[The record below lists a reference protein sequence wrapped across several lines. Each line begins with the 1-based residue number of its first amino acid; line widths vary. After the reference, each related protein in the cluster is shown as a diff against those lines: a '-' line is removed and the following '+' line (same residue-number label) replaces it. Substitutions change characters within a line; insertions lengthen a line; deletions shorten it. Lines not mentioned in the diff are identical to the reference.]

1 MQLENEKILTY
12 YVNRNIKMIDNRRL
26 SVIYNSINEVIKMNE
41 IFISWS
47 KPKSGELAKKTKSF
61 LSSLLPNTKIFMSEE
76 DIHAGDYVQSTIID
90 NIEKCDILILC
101 FTSENKKS
109 PWLLYEAGYAS
120 GLHKRV
126 IPFLFDKDSLWHSWI
141 DNPMNIVRQIDFYKD
156 SFNTDVLETFSLTK
170 SDDTDFYINTYKA
183 QINGITEKYRQID
196 VQCEDLIEKL
206 IAVDKFT
213 INSPYYVDKAA
224 YFLSGFETFE
234 LWKAIIQ
241 SFLYTG
247 KYLWIYGRKNM
258 KLFGGNFNELFE
270 YLDKKS
276 VEPNMAGIDFKI
288 LFLNPTADEVHNA
301 HKDQDIFEPE
311 LRATISRAKK
321 TIGPNKVLQQC
332 FKMYSNRREEI
343 IIRVD
348 NCIIY
353 AKPHFDIN
361 GMPNIMTNSGFE
373 VFSASSEKGKECIDK
388 YLAVWDKAEYMF
400 DSQNE

>member
-1 MQLENEKILTY
+1 
-12 YVNRNIKMIDNRRL
+12 
-26 SVIYNSINEVIKMNE
+26 MNE

-47 KPKSGELAKKTKSF
+47 KSKSKELAIITKDI
-61 LSSLLPNTKIFMSEE
+61 LEDLLPNTKIFISEE
-76 DIHAGDYVQSTIID
+76 DIHAGDYVQDTISQH
-90 NIEKCDILILC
+90 IEQCDILILC

-109 PWLLYEAGYAS
+109 PWLLYEAGYAC

-141 DNPMNIVRQIDFYKD
+141 DNPMNIAKEIDFTKN
-156 SFNTDVLETFSLTK
+156 SFETDFLESFSLVK
-170 SDDTDFYINTYKA
+170 SSHSYSCITSYKKKINEIK
-183 QINGITEKYRQID
+183 EKYRQFD
-196 VQCEDLIEKL
+196 TQCEDLIEKL

-213 INSPYYVDKAA
+213 INSPYYRDKVA

-270 YLDKKS
+270 YLDKKAVQS
-276 VEPNMAGIDFKI
+276 NMDGIDFKV
-288 LFLNPTADEVHNA
+288 LFLDPSADEVHCA
-301 HKDQDIFEPE
+301 HKDQDIFESE
-311 LRATISRAKK
+311 LRATISRAKR
-321 TIGPNKVLQQC
+321 TIGSNKILQKC

-361 GMPNIMTNSGFE
+361 GMPNIMTNSKFE
-373 VFSASSEKGKECIDK
+373 GKRKVF
-388 YLAVWDKAEYMF
+388 LR
-400 DSQNE
+400 

>member
-1 MQLENEKILTY
+1 
-12 YVNRNIKMIDNRRL
+12 
-26 SVIYNSINEVIKMNE
+26 MNE

-47 KPKSGELAKKTKSF
+47 KSKSEELAKNTKYI
-61 LSSLLPNTKIFMSEE
+61 LETLMPNTNIFMSEE
-76 DIHAGDYVQSTIID
+76 DIHAGEHVQDKIIKH
-90 NIEKCDILILC
+90 IEQCDALILC

-141 DNPMNIVRQIDFYKD
+141 DNPMNITREIDFYKD
-156 SFNTDVLETFSLTK
+156 SFETDFLDAFSLNKTPYAESCIDTFKKRVNETK
-170 SDDTDFYINTYKA
+170 
-183 QINGITEKYRQID
+183 EKYRQVDI
-196 VQCEDLIEKL
+196 QCEDFVEKL
-206 IAVDKFT
+206 IVDDKFT
-213 INSPYYVDKAA
+213 INSPFYRDKVA

-234 LWKAIIQ
+234 LWKAIMQ

-270 YLDKKS
+270 YLDKKT
-276 VEPNMAGIDFKI
+276 VQPNMDGIDFRI
-288 LFLNPTADEVHNA
+288 LFLNPTSEEVQYA
-301 HKDQDIFEPE
+301 HKDQDIFELE
-311 LRATISRAKK
+311 LLTTITRAKK
-321 TIGPNKVLQQC
+321 TVGSNKMLQKC

-343 IIRVD
+343 IIRLD

-361 GMPNIMTNSGFE
+361 GNPNIMTNSKFE
-373 VFSASSEKGKECIDK
+373 VFSASSDKGKECINK
-388 YLAVWDKAEYMF
+388 YLEVWGNAVNMF
-400 DSQNE
+400 T

>member
-1 MQLENEKILTY
+1 
-12 YVNRNIKMIDNRRL
+12 
-26 SVIYNSINEVIKMNE
+26 MNE

-47 KPKSGELAKKTKSF
+47 KSKGKELAKHTKH
-61 LSSLLPNTKIFMSEE
+61 LLETLLPDIKVFMSEE
-76 DIHAGDYVQSTIID
+76 DIYGGEYVQEKIIQH
-90 NIEKCDILILC
+90 IEQCNTLVLC
-101 FTSENKKS
+101 FTLDNKKS

-126 IPFLFDKDSLWHSWI
+126 IPFLFEKDSLWHSWI
-141 DNPMNIVRQIDFYKD
+141 DNPMNIAREIDFGKD
-156 SFNTDVLETFSLTK
+156 TFI
-170 SDDTDFYINTYKA
+170 TDFLEAFSIKKTTYTEACIEAYKKSIIEA
-183 QINGITEKYRQID
+183 KEKYRQVDI
-196 VQCEDLIEKL
+196 QCEDFVEKL

-213 INSPYYVDKAA
+213 ITSPFYMDRVA

-234 LWKAIIQ
+234 LWNAIIQ

-276 VEPNMAGIDFKI
+276 VQSQMSGIDFKI
-288 LFLNPTADEVHNA
+288 LFLNPASEEVGFA

-311 LRATISRAKK
+311 LLATISRAKK
-321 TIGPNKVLQQC
+321 TVGSNKVLQKC
-332 FKMYSNRREEI
+332 FKMYSNRREEV

-353 AKPHFDIN
+353 SKPHFDIY
-361 GMPNIMTNSGFE
+361 GAPNIMTNNKFE
-373 VFSASSEKGKECIDK
+373 VFSASSKKGKECIKK
-388 YLAVWDKAEYMF
+388 YLEIWDNAVDMF
-400 DSQNE
+400 D

>member
-1 MQLENEKILTY
+1 
-12 YVNRNIKMIDNRRL
+12 
-26 SVIYNSINEVIKMNE
+26 MNE

-47 KPKSGELAKKTKSF
+47 KAKSGELAKKTKYI
-61 LSSLLPNTKIFMSEE
+61 LEMLLPNTKIFMSEQ
-76 DIHAGDYVQSTIID
+76 DIHAGDCVKDTITQH
-90 NIEKCDILILC
+90 IEQCDILILC
-101 FTSENKKS
+101 FTFENKKS
-109 PWLLYEAGYAS
+109 PWLLYEAGYAA

-141 DNPMNIVRQIDFYKD
+141 DNPMNVTKEIDFCKD
-156 SFNTDVLETFSLTK
+156 SFNTDFIETFSLVK
-170 SDDTDFYINTYKA
+170 SANTDFCISTYKKEV
-183 QINGITEKYRQID
+183 NETKEKYRQIATE
-196 VQCEDLIEKL
+196 CEDIIEKL

-213 INSPYYVDKAA
+213 LKSPYYLDKVA

-234 LWKAIIQ
+234 LWNAIIQ

-276 VEPNMAGIDFKI
+276 IQTNMDGIDFKV
-288 LFLNPTADEVHNA
+288 LFLNPIADEVHYA

-311 LRATISRAKK
+311 LCATISRAKK
-321 TIGPNKVLQQC
+321 TIGSNKVLQQC

-361 GMPNIMTNSGFE
+361 GMPNIMTNSRFE
-373 VFSASSEKGKECIDK
+373 VFSAYSQKGKECIDK
-388 YLAVWDKAEYMF
+388 YLAVWSNAESMF
-400 DSQNE
+400 R

>member
-1 MQLENEKILTY
+1 M
-12 YVNRNIKMIDNRRL
+12 
-26 SVIYNSINEVIKMNE
+26 SE

-47 KPKSGELAKKTKSF
+47 KPKSRELAK
-61 LSSLLPNTKIFMSEE
+61 NTKYILETLLSNTEIFMSEE
-76 DIHAGDYVQSTIID
+76 DIHAGDYVQDTIIQH
-90 NIEKCDILILC
+90 IVQCDILILC

-126 IPFLFDKDSLWHSWI
+126 IPLLFDKDSLWHSWI
-141 DNPMNIVRQIDFYKD
+141 DNPMNIAREIDFSKE
-156 SFNTDVLETFSLTK
+156 SFEIDFLEAFSLEK
-170 SDDTDFYINTYKA
+170 SLYTDSCIKTYK
-183 QINGITEKYRQID
+183 EKIYEIKERYRQVD
-196 VQCEDLIEKL
+196 TQCEDLIEKL
-206 IAVDKFT
+206 ISIDKFT
-213 INSPYYVDKAA
+213 INSPYYQNKVA

-270 YLDKKS
+270 YLDQKAAQ
-276 VEPNMAGIDFKI
+276 PNMAGIDFKV
-288 LFLNPTADEVHNA
+288 LFLNPTADEVHYA

-321 TIGPNKVLQQC
+321 TIGSNKVLQQC

-361 GMPNIMTNSGFE
+361 GMPNIMTNSKFE
-373 VFSASSEKGKECIDK
+373 VFSASSDKGKECINK
-388 YLAVWDKAEYMF
+388 YLAVWENAVYMF
-400 DSQNE
+400 D

>member
-1 MQLENEKILTY
+1 MK
-12 YVNRNIKMIDNRRL
+12 
-26 SVIYNSINEVIKMNE
+26 E

-47 KPKSGELAKKTKSF
+47 KLKSGELAQNTKEI
-61 LSSLLPNTKIFMSEE
+61 LENLLPDTKIFISEK
-76 DIHAGDYVQSTIID
+76 DIHAGDYVQDAIIQR
-90 NIEKCDILILC
+90 IEQCDVSVLC

-126 IPFLFDKDSLWHSWI
+126 IPFLFDKDSLWHSWL
-141 DNPMNIVRQIDFYKD
+141 DNPMNIAKEIDFCKD
-156 SFNTDVLETFSLTK
+156 SFEADFLEAFSIKKSRYTESFIDMYKKKVDETK
-170 SDDTDFYINTYKA
+170 
-183 QINGITEKYRQID
+183 EKYRKID
-196 VQCEDLIEKL
+196 IQCEDLIEKL
-206 IAVDKFT
+206 IEDDKFT
-213 INSPYYVDKAA
+213 INSPYYRDKVA

-270 YLDKKS
+270 YLDQKA
-276 VEPNMAGIDFKI
+276 VQPNMAGIDFKV
-288 LFLNPTADEVHNA
+288 LFLDPTGEEVHYA
-301 HKDQDIFEPE
+301 HKDQDIFESE
-311 LRATISRAKK
+311 LRTTISRAKK
-321 TIGPNKVLQQC
+321 TIGSNKILQQC

-361 GMPNIMTNSGFE
+361 GMPNIMTNSKFE
-373 VFSASSEKGKECIDK
+373 VFSATSDRGKECIDK
-388 YLAVWDKAEYMF
+388 YLAVWDKARYMF
-400 DSQNE
+400 D

>member
-1 MQLENEKILTY
+1 
-12 YVNRNIKMIDNRRL
+12 
-26 SVIYNSINEVIKMNE
+26 MNE

-47 KPKSGELAKKTKSF
+47 KAKSGELAKVTKSI
-61 LSSLLPNTKIFMSEE
+61 LETLLFNTKIFMSEV
-76 DIHAGDYVQSTIID
+76 DIHAGDCVQDTIIQH
-90 NIEKCDILILC
+90 IEQCDILILC

-141 DNPMNIVRQIDFYKD
+141 DNPMNIAKEIDFYKD
-156 SFNTDVLETFSLTK
+156 CFETDFCEAFSLPQS
-170 SDDTDFYINTYKA
+170 SDTNSCINIYKEKISEI
-183 QINGITEKYRQID
+183 QEKYRQVDIH
-196 VQCEDLIEKL
+196 CEDIIEKL
-206 IAVDKFT
+206 VAVDKFT
-213 INSPYYVDKAA
+213 INSPYYRDKVA

-234 LWKAIIQ
+234 LWKTIIQ

-270 YLDKKS
+270 YLDKKA
-276 VEPNMAGIDFKI
+276 VQPNMAGIDFRV
-288 LFLNPTADEVHNA
+288 LFLNPTAEEVHYA
-301 HKDQDIFEPE
+301 HKDQDIFAPE
-311 LRATISRAKK
+311 LCATISRAKK
-321 TIGPNKVLQQC
+321 TIGSNKVLQQC

-361 GMPNIMTNSGFE
+361 GMPNIMTNSKFE
-373 VFSASSEKGKECIDK
+373 VFSAFSDKGRECINK
-388 YLAVWDKAEYMF
+388 YLTIWDNAIYMF
-400 DSQNE
+400 D

>member
-1 MQLENEKILTY
+1 MK
-12 YVNRNIKMIDNRRL
+12 
-26 SVIYNSINEVIKMNE
+26 E

-47 KPKSGELAKKTKSF
+47 KEKSGELAKNTKNI
-61 LSSLLPNTKIFMSEE
+61 LETLMPETKIFMSEE
-76 DIHAGDYVQSTIID
+76 DIHAGEHVQDKIIQH
-90 NIEKCDILILC
+90 IEQCDTLILC
-101 FTSENKKS
+101 FTLDNKKS

-120 GLHKRV
+120 GLHKCV

-141 DNPMNIVRQIDFYKD
+141 DNPMNIAREIDFYKD
-156 SFNTDVLETFSLTK
+156 SFETDFLEAFSLKKTEYTESCINFFRKKVNETK
-170 SDDTDFYINTYKA
+170 
-183 QINGITEKYRQID
+183 EKYRQVDI
-196 VQCEDLIEKL
+196 QCEDFVEKL
-206 IAVDKFT
+206 ISVDKFT
-213 INSPYYVDKAA
+213 IKSPFYKNKVA

-276 VEPNMAGIDFKI
+276 VQPNMDGIDFKI
-288 LFLNPTADEVHNA
+288 LFLNPSSDEVRYA
-301 HKDQDIFEPE
+301 HKDQDIFESE

-321 TIGPNKVLQQC
+321 TIGSNNVLQQC

-361 GMPNIMTNSGFE
+361 GMPNIMTNNKFE
-373 VFSASSEKGKECIDK
+373 VFSASSDKGKDCIKK
-388 YLAVWDKAEYMF
+388 YLDIWDNAVNMF
-400 DSQNE
+400 N

>member
-1 MQLENEKILTY
+1 
-12 YVNRNIKMIDNRRL
+12 
-26 SVIYNSINEVIKMNE
+26 MNE

-47 KPKSGELAKKTKSF
+47 KSKGGEFAK
-61 LSSLLPNTKIFMSEE
+61 NTKYLLETLMPNVKVFMSDE
-76 DIHAGDYVQSTIID
+76 DIYAGEHVQDKIIQH
-90 NIEKCDILILC
+90 IIQCDTLILC

-120 GLHKRV
+120 GLNKCV

-141 DNPMNIVRQIDFYKD
+141 DNPMNIAREIDFNRD
-156 SFNTDVLETFSLTK
+156 SFETDFLEAFSLKRTTYTESCIDTFKQKINETK
-170 SDDTDFYINTYKA
+170 
-183 QINGITEKYRQID
+183 EKYRQVDI
-196 VQCEDLIEKL
+196 QCEDFIEKL
-206 IAVDKFT
+206 VSIDKFT
-213 INSPYYVDKAA
+213 INSPFYRDRVA

-234 LWKAIIQ
+234 LWNAIIQ

-276 VEPNMAGIDFKI
+276 VQPYMDGIDFKV
-288 LFLNPTADEVHNA
+288 LFLNPDSEEVHFA
-301 HKDQDIFEPE
+301 HRDQDIFEPE
-311 LRATISRAKK
+311 LLATISRAKK
-321 TIGPNKVLQQC
+321 TVGSNIVLQQC
-332 FKMYSNRREEI
+332 FKMYSNRREEV

-361 GMPNIMTNSGFE
+361 GMPNIMTNNKFE
-373 VFSASSEKGKECIDK
+373 VFSASSVKGKKCIKK
-388 YLAVWDKAEYMF
+388 YLEIWDDAVNMF
-400 DSQNE
+400 

>member
-1 MQLENEKILTY
+1 
-12 YVNRNIKMIDNRRL
+12 
-26 SVIYNSINEVIKMNE
+26 MNE

-47 KPKSGELAKKTKSF
+47 KEKSKELAKNTKYI
-61 LSSLLPNTKIFMSEE
+61 LESLLPNTKIFMSEE
-76 DIHAGDYVQSTIID
+76 DIQAGDYVQDSIIQH
-90 NIEKCDILILC
+90 IEHCDILILC

-126 IPFLFDKDSLWHSWI
+126 IPFLFDKDSSWHSWI
-141 DNPMNIVRQIDFYKD
+141 DNPMNIAKEIDFSKD
-156 SFNTDVLETFSLTK
+156 SFETDFLEAFSLLK
-170 SDDTDFYINTYKA
+170 STDTDLQITTYKEK
-183 QINGITEKYRQID
+183 INEIKRTYRQVDI
-196 VQCEDLIEKL
+196 QCEDLIEKL
-206 IAVDKFT
+206 VAVDKFT
-213 INSPYYVDKAA
+213 IRSPYYRDKVA

-234 LWKAIIQ
+234 LWKAVIQ

-258 KLFGGNFNELFE
+258 KLFGGNFTELFE

-276 VEPNMAGIDFKI
+276 MEPNMAGIDFRV
-288 LFLNPTADEVHNA
+288 LFLDPTADEVHYA
-301 HKDQDIFEPE
+301 HKDQDIFEVE
-311 LRATISRAKK
+311 LRATITRAKR
-321 TIGPNKVLQQC
+321 TIGANKVLQQC

-361 GMPNIMTNSGFE
+361 GMPNIMTDSKFE
-373 VFSASSEKGKECIDK
+373 VFSASSEKGKECIEK
-388 YLAVWDKAEYMF
+388 YLSVWENAVPMF
-400 DSQNE
+400 D

>member
-1 MQLENEKILTY
+1 
-12 YVNRNIKMIDNRRL
+12 
-26 SVIYNSINEVIKMNE
+26 MNE

-47 KPKSGELAKKTKSF
+47 KSKGCELAQ
-61 LSSLLPNTKIFMSEE
+61 NTKLLLETLIPDAKVFMSEV
-76 DIHAGDYVQSTIID
+76 DICAGEHVQNKIIQ
-90 NIEKCDILILC
+90 NIEQCDILVLC

-109 PWLLYEAGYAS
+109 PWLLFEAGYAS
-120 GLHKRV
+120 GLHKCV

-141 DNPMNIVRQIDFYKD
+141 DNPMNIAREIDFCKD
-156 SFNTDVLETFSLTK
+156 SFEIDILKAFSLKK
-170 SDDTDFYINTYKA
+170 SPYTESCINTFKENVDK
-183 QINGITEKYRQID
+183 IKDKYRVVDI
-196 VQCEDLIEKL
+196 QCEDFVERLT
-206 IAVDKFT
+206 AVKKFT
-213 INSPYYVDKAA
+213 INSPFYQDKVA

-234 LWKAIIQ
+234 LWNAIIQ

-276 VEPNMAGIDFKI
+276 IHPGMDGIDFKI
-288 LFLNPTADEVHNA
+288 LFLNPKSEEIHYA
-301 HKDQDIFEPE
+301 HKEQDIFEPE
-311 LRATISRAKK
+311 LLSTIFRAKK
-321 TIGPNKVLQQC
+321 IVGGNKILQQC

-361 GMPNIMTNSGFE
+361 GMPNIMTNGNFE
-373 VFSASSEKGKECIDK
+373 VFSTSSEKGKQCISK
-388 YLAVWDKAEYMF
+388 YLEIWANAINMF
-400 DSQNE
+400 D

>member
-1 MQLENEKILTY
+1 
-12 YVNRNIKMIDNRRL
+12 
-26 SVIYNSINEVIKMNE
+26 MNK

-47 KPKSGELAKKTKSF
+47 KSKSGELAKNTKYI
-61 LSSLLPNTKIFMSEE
+61 LETLMPNTKIFMSDE
-76 DIHAGDYVQSTIID
+76 DIHAGDYVQNTIIQ
-90 NIEKCDILILC
+90 NIEQCDVLILC

-141 DNPMNIVRQIDFYKD
+141 DNPMNIAREINFCKD
-156 SFNTDVLETFSLTK
+156 SFETDFLEAFSLTK
-170 SDDTDFYINTYKA
+170 TSYTDSCINIYKEKVNE
-183 QINGITEKYRQID
+183 IKEKYRQVDI
-196 VQCEDLIEKL
+196 QCEDFIEKL
-206 IAVDKFT
+206 ISIDKFT
-213 INSPYYVDKAA
+213 INSPYYRDKVA

-276 VEPNMAGIDFKI
+276 VHPNMDGIDFKV
-288 LFLNPTADEVHNA
+288 LFLDPDSDEINYA
-301 HKDQDIFEPE
+301 HKDQDIFASE
-311 LRATISRAKK
+311 LLTTISRAKR
-321 TIGPNKVLQQC
+321 TIGSNKVLQQC

-353 AKPHFDIN
+353 TKPHFDIN
-361 GMPNIMTNSGFE
+361 SMPNIMTNSKFE
-373 VFSASSEKGKECIDK
+373 VFSASSSKGKKCIKK
-388 YLAVWDKAEYMF
+388 YLEVWDNAVNMF
-400 DSQNE
+400 N